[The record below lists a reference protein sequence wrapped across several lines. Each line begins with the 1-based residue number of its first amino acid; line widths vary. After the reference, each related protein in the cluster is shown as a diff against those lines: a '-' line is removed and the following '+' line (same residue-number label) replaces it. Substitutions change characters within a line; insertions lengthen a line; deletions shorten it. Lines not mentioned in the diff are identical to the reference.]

1 MKMRRMECC
10 RPRRRSKL
18 PLHWQSS
25 IHGDRGPARFNAHV
39 VVAVMLV
46 LPALVALPAASVK
59 FTALADRAT
68 VSDSVRLAFRAIVC
82 APELSACADAMDAT
96 HAIPSMTATTR
107 MSLPV
112 FIVPPFD
119 FSFFRCA
126 SPFRQGFS
134 SRTG

>member
-1 MKMRRMECC
+1 
-10 RPRRRSKL
+10 
-18 PLHWQSS
+18 
-25 IHGDRGPARFNAHV
+25 
-39 VVAVMLV
+39 MLV

-119 FSFFRCA
+119 FSFFPLRFA
-126 SPFRQGFS
+126 VPPRVQFTHRLTRGLLGRTFRSG
-134 SRTG
+134 